1 MMPVFRLDPISTRC
15 DDPRWEASRFRET
28 CWIIARDEDD
38 ARQQLQGIA
47 LKVVDMIPGRK
58 ILYSPWLISELA
70 DCKLDTSPP
79 VSLKEGIV
87 LTISGKTC
95 S

>member
-1 MMPVFRLDPISTRC
+1 MPVFRLEPRFERLN
-15 DDPRWEASRFRET
+15 DPRWEASRFRET

-47 LKVVDMIPGRK
+47 LKMMDMVPGKR
-58 ILYSPWLISELA
+58 IHYSPWLISELA
-70 DCKLDTSPP
+70 DCTIDPTPP
-79 VSLKEGIV
+79 VSMKEGIAW
-87 LTISGKTC
+87 TISGKTY